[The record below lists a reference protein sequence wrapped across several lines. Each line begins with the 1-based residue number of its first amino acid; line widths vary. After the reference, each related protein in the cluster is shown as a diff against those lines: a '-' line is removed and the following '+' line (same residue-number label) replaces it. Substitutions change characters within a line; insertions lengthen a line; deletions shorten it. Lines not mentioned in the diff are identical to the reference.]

1 MKRMTWQ
8 EAFEHCNKLDYA
20 GHTDW
25 RLPSIEEFT
34 SLIDYTQGDPA
45 LPKGHP
51 FIGVQAFCYWSG
63 STYAYSTVCA
73 WFVYIFDGGVNY
85 GSKVNCGYVWPVRSG
100 QFDRLII
107 DGAARFTDNGD
118 GTITDNRTGLMWMQ
132 QAGGGE

>member
-8 EAFEHCNKLDYA
+8 EALDYCGTLNYA

-34 SLIDYTQGDPA
+34 SLIDYTQHNPA
-45 LPKGHP
+45 LPKDHP
-51 FIGVQAFCYWSG
+51 FIGVQANYYWSG
-63 STYAYSTVCA
+63 STNAYSTVCA
-73 WFVYIFDGGVNY
+73 WFVYIFDGGVSYNVKY
-85 GSKVNCGYVWPVRSG
+85 GNCGVWPVRSG